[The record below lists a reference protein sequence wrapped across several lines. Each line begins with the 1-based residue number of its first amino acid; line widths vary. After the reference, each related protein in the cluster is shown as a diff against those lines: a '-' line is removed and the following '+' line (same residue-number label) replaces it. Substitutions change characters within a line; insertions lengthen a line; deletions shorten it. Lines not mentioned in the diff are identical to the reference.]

1 MQKAAD
7 QSNSPSDNS
16 SLNQERQ
23 GVTVFGAGSWGLAL
37 AQVAAS
43 NGHRPLVWVYEQSDF
58 EELSTSHRLVSK
70 LPSLQ
75 LSPEIRFT
83 TDANSAAAHNSVWL
97 LAVPA
102 QTLSKLMHRLKP
114 QVHDKLLIINVAKG
128 IELSTGRRMS
138 QVISDDLGIAQSAIV
153 SLSGPSHAEEVA
165 VGMPTTVVAAGA
177 SPAGVAVVQQ
187 MFSNARLRVY
197 ASDDLIG
204 VELGGALKN
213 VVAIACGIAVGLGL
227 GDNTMG
233 ALVTRGLAEITR
245 LGVVLGAKPETFA
258 GLSGIGDLVTTAIS
272 RHSRNRH
279 VGERIGRGES
289 LAQVLSS
296 MSMVAE
302 GVETARA
309 TRELARKHAVEMPI
323 TEAVCQVLFETKNPK
338 SALQELMTR
347 SLKTEVWR

>member
-1 MQKAAD
+1 MQKTAGQPTTPNEFSSA
-7 QSNSPSDNS
+7 SDEKRM
-16 SLNQERQ
+16 L
-23 GVTVFGAGSWGLAL
+23 TVFGAGSWGLAL
-37 AQVAAS
+37 AQVAAL
-43 NGHRPLVWVYEQSDF
+43 NGHHPLVWVYEPSDF
-58 EELSTSHRLVSK
+58 DELSTTHKLKSK
-70 LPSLQ
+70 LPNLS
-75 LSPEIRFT
+75 LSPDIRFT
-83 TDANSAAAHNSVWL
+83 TDVPGAPTHNSVWL

-102 QTLSKLMHRLKP
+102 QTLSTLVSRLRSH
-114 QVHDKLLIINVAKG
+114 VRDGLLIINVAKG
-128 IELSTGRRMS
+128 IELSSGRRMS
-138 QVISDDLGIAQSAIV
+138 QVISDELRIESSSIV
-153 SLSGPSHAEEVA
+153 TLSGPSHAEEVA
-165 VGMPTTVVAAGA
+165 IGMPTTVVAAGA
-177 SPAGVAVVQQ
+177 SPAAVASVQQ

-197 ASDDLIG
+197 ASDDPIG

-245 LGVVLGAKPETFA
+245 LGVALGAKPETFA

-289 LAQVLSS
+289 LDHVLSS

-323 TEAVCQVLFETKNPK
+323 TEAVCQVLFEKKEPK
-338 SALQELMTR
+338 SALQDLMTR